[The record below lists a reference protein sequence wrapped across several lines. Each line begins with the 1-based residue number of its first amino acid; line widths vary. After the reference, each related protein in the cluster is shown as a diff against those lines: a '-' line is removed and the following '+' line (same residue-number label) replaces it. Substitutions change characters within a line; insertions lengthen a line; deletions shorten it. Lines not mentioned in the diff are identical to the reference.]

1 MSVKSTVSSIG
12 GYVLGLVLFL
22 ALASLP
28 VLFIVGGVLV
38 AEKILP
44 WLMLLSFLA
53 LAFIILVLLPLT
65 IARRTRSLAGLGF
78 FISSYVFGLTGWF
91 MGLLLTWTLWG
102 GLAVIIGLFIF
113 GIGVVP
119 IAMLATLLNGM
130 WLELTVLFVVVILT
144 FGLRIAGMA
153 LAEAT

>member
-1 MSVKSTVSSIG
+1 MSVKSTVSSIAA
-12 GYVLGLVLFL
+12 YVLGLVLFL